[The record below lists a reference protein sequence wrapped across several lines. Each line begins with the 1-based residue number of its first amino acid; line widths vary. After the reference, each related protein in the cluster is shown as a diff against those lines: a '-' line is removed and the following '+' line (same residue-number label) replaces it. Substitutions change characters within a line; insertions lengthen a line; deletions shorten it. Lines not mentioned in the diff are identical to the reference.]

1 MREILR
7 TENITKRFGGLIA
20 VNNATISI
28 ERGSITAIIGPNGAG
43 KTTFLN
49 LISGVIYP
57 DSGRIYFEGR
67 DITRKPPYER
77 AKLGITRSFQ
87 NIGVLQSLIVF
98 DNIRASIIGIRIS
111 TSFSNMV
118 NIFRRKND
126 RELYNEIHEIINKM
140 GLRDKEWSLVLR
152 LNQAEQRVLDIAM
165 AIAAKPKLLL
175 LDEPTSGL
183 AAEDVPRIIKL
194 IKSLKEAIHGI
205 TIILVEHKLE
215 VVKILAD
222 RVIVMHEGG
231 ILADGSYHDVVSNRE
246 VVEVYLG
253 ASIA

>member
-49 LISGVIYP
+49 LVSGVIYP

-87 NIGVLQSLIVF
+87 NIGVLQSLTVF

-140 GLRDKEWSLVLR
+140 GLRDKEWSLVQR

-215 VVKILAD
+215 VVKSLAD
-222 RVIVMHEGG
+222 RVIVMHEGR

>member
-1 MREILR
+1 
-7 TENITKRFGGLIA
+7 
-20 VNNATISI
+20 
-28 ERGSITAIIGPNGAG
+28 
-43 KTTFLN
+43 
-49 LISGVIYP
+49 
-57 DSGRIYFEGR
+57 
-67 DITRKPPYER
+67 
-77 AKLGITRSFQ
+77 
-87 NIGVLQSLIVF
+87 
-98 DNIRASIIGIRIS
+98 
-111 TSFSNMV
+111 
-118 NIFRRKND
+118 
-126 RELYNEIHEIINKM
+126 M
-140 GLRDKEWSLVLR
+140 GLRDKEWSLVQR

-215 VVKILAD
+215 VVKSLAD
-222 RVIVMHEGG
+222 RVIVMHEGR

>member
-87 NIGVLQSLIVF
+87 NIGVLQSLTVF

-140 GLRDKEWSLVLR
+140 GLRDKEWSLVQR

-205 TIILVEHKLE
+205 TVILVEHKLE
-215 VVKILAD
+215 VVKSLAD
-222 RVIVMHEGG
+222 RVIVMHEGR

>member
-87 NIGVLQSLIVF
+87 NIGVLQSLTVF

-126 RELYNEIHEIINKM
+126 RELYNEIHEIIDKM
-140 GLRDKEWSLVLR
+140 GLRDKEWSLVQR

-183 AAEDVPRIIKL
+183 AAEDMPRIIKL

-215 VVKILAD
+215 VVKSLAD
-222 RVIVMHEGG
+222 RVIVMHEGR

>member
-20 VNNATISI
+20 VNNVTISI

-87 NIGVLQSLIVF
+87 NIGVLQSLTVF

-126 RELYNEIHEIINKM
+126 RELYNEIHEIIDKM
-140 GLRDKEWSLVLR
+140 GLRDKEWSLVQR
-152 LNQAEQRVLDIAM
+152 LNRAEQRVLDIAM

-205 TIILVEHKLE
+205 TVILVEHKLE
-215 VVKILAD
+215 VVKSLAD
-222 RVIVMHEGG
+222 RVIVMHEGR
-231 ILADGSYHDVVSNRE
+231 ILSDGSYHDVVSNRE

>member
-87 NIGVLQSLIVF
+87 NIGVLQSLTVF

-126 RELYNEIHEIINKM
+126 RELYNEIHEIIDKM
-140 GLRDKEWSLVLR
+140 GLRDKEWSLVQR

-215 VVKILAD
+215 VVKSLAD
-222 RVIVMHEGG
+222 RVIVMHEGR

>member
-87 NIGVLQSLIVF
+87 NIGVLQSLTVF

-126 RELYNEIHEIINKM
+126 RELYNEIHEIIDKM
-140 GLRDKEWSLVLR
+140 GLRDKEWSLVQR

-205 TIILVEHKLE
+205 TVILVEHKLE
-215 VVKILAD
+215 VVKSLAD
-222 RVIVMHEGG
+222 RVIVMHEGR

>member
-7 TENITKRFGGLIA
+7 TANITKSFGGLIA
-20 VNNATISI
+20 VNNVNISI

-49 LISGVIYP
+49 LISGVLYP

-87 NIGVLQSLIVF
+87 NIGVLQSLTVF
-98 DNIRASIIGIRIS
+98 DNIRASTIGIRIS
-111 TSFSNMV
+111 TSFSNLV
-118 NIFRRKND
+118 NIFRRKTD
-126 RELYNEIHEIINKM
+126 RELYNEIHEIIDKM
-140 GLRDKEWSLVLR
+140 GLRDRKWSLVQR

-205 TIILVEHKLE
+205 TVILVEHKLE
-215 VVKILAD
+215 VVKSLAD
-222 RVIVMHEGG
+222 RVIVMHEGR
-231 ILADGSYHDVVSNRE
+231 ILADGSYRDVVSNRE
-246 VVEVYLG
+246 VVEAYLG
-253 ASIA
+253 ASNA

>member
-87 NIGVLQSLIVF
+87 NIGVLQSLTVF

-126 RELYNEIHEIINKM
+126 RELYNEIHEIIDKM
-140 GLRDKEWSLVLR
+140 GLRDKEWSLVQR

-183 AAEDVPRIIKL
+183 AAEDMPRIIKL
-194 IKSLKEAIHGI
+194 IKSLKEATHGI

-215 VVKILAD
+215 VVKSLAD
-222 RVIVMHEGG
+222 RVIVMHEGR